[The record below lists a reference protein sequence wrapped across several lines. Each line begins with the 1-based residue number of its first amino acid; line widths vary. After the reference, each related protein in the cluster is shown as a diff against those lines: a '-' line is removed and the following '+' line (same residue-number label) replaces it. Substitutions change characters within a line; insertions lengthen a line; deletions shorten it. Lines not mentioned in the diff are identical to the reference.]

1 MYCDPCRGDVL
12 DRVDVAQLGERGG
25 AMVNRQSFGTAQQ
38 PTAVDQL
45 DVDPA
50 AAPSPLDPGDPL
62 PHRIDLV
69 VGLS

>member
-1 MYCDPCRGDVL
+1 
-12 DRVDVAQLGERGG
+12 
-25 AMVNRQSFGTAQQ
+25 MVNRQSFGTAQQ